1 MEALKLIKSVLKFS
15 LIVRA
20 THKEG
25 KVNGDSADED
35 CMKLEL
41 VEATPD
47 QMTLVVLT
55 IEELEYQQSIE
66 KTFER

>member
-1 MEALKLIKSVLKFS
+1 MLKFN

-20 THKEG
+20 TEKEN
-25 KVNGDSADED
+25 KERGDSADED

-55 IEELEYQQSIE
+55 IEELEYQ
-66 KTFER
+66 KRL